1 MLLFALV
8 LIATVALSPAQEQP
22 SPQCIAAYNATVNS
36 NNTASTNCIE
46 AYGKLLL
53 IGNATDQ
60 QIMMVCS
67 AGQQC
72 NSMIENI
79 LSLCRDTV
87 SYIHRFSPIVANI
100 RI

>member
-1 MLLFALV
+1 MLLFAVV
-8 LIATVALSPAQEQP
+8 LIVTVALSPAQEQP

-36 NNTASTNCIE
+36 DDTASTNCTE
-46 AYGKLLL
+46 AYGKLL
-53 IGNATDQ
+53 ISNATDQ

-79 LSLCRDTV
+79 ISLCGDTV
-87 SYIHRFSPIVANI
+87 SYMHKFSPILANI